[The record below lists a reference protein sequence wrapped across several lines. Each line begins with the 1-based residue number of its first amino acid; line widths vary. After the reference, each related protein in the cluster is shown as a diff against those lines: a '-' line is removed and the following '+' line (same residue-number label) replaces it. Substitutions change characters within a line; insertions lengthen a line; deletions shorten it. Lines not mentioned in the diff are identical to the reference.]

1 MYFQTKNLNY
11 GQYKQSDVTEYL
23 HQKHGRMMDG
33 RVQGNFHLG
42 KANRQTESQGPGDAG
57 HLTLCYYNA
66 LKLYY

>member
-1 MYFQTKNLNY
+1 MYFQMKNLNY

-42 KANRQTESQGPGDAG
+42 KANRQAATTVMRMALGPV
-57 HLTLCYYNA
+57 
-66 LKLYY
+66 